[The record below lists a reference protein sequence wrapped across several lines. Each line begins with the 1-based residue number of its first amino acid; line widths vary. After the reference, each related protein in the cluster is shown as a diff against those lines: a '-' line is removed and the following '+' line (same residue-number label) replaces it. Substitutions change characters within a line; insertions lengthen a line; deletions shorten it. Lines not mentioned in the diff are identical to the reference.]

1 MRTVG
6 EILKNA
12 RLEKKLTLE
21 EVTEQTKIRKEY
33 LLALEES
40 CYQDLPAAAYIQGFI
55 RNYSQF
61 LGLKTQPLLAIFRR
75 DYKEKSKPVF
85 RSPQSDGFHW
95 TPRLTM
101 ISLLVLSLLFF
112 FGYLFWQYRLLLK
125 SPYRP

>member
-21 EVTEQTKIRKEY
+21 KIAEQTKIRKEY
-33 LLALEES
+33 LSALEED
-40 CYQDLPAAAYIQGFI
+40 CYQDLPPAAYAQGFI
-55 RNYSQF
+55 KNYSQF

-85 RSPQSDGFHW
+85 RSSHSKEFHW
-95 TPRLTM
+95 TPRLSM
-101 ISLLVLSLLFF
+101 ISFLVLSLLLF